1 MTRIYKNGDFYFFQ
15 DNDDLDR
22 INTLNTEQTT
32 YVVSN
37 GRHYF
42 KQLKRGHLR
51 SIYSFL
57 FADILNKQGV
67 AYTDIETFNTAMARS
82 ADDFRS
88 DQVIHRLVSAAS
100 TNDTLIRTGA
110 IRLFGVILTNDA
122 AGSLYVKYYNK
133 ATQPVVG
140 TDIPVLTFCVKTK
153 ESINLDFGDDG
164 ILFDKGLGIGITG
177 AIPDNDTTNTGANEM
192 FAQSMVEA
200 SDYFYESLV
209 GSIEGVA
216 SVTGDIGY
224 RVAITGIINSIASVT
239 GELIEKGNLNI
250 SITGVTTIVGTLSV
264 RYPIVSIVQGI
275 SNVTGTL
282 IAKVVG
288 ASVINPLATTTG
300 TLTATGELA
309 GESNVSITVEGI
321 LLGDGALIGEINAVG
336 STVSDLTEQLKLWGD
351 PINGVAVVTGDL
363 IATYTLMYV
372 TVNGVATVVGFLS
385 AKYPIISIIQGIS
398 TVTGTLVG
406 SGGLESSINPSATV
420 RGTLSIIGEI
430 TGIAT
435 TAGILTAKGELA
447 GDPIDGIA
455 SLVGVL
461 IATGKLIGE
470 SDGVGSTTSDLTAK
484 GELVGES
491 NGVGSTV
498 SDLIDQP

>member
-1 MTRIYKNGDFYFFQ
+1 MTRIYKNGDFFFFQ
-15 DNDDLDR
+15 DNDNLDR

-42 KQLKRGHLR
+42 KQWVKGQLR
-51 SIYSFL
+51 PIYSFL
-57 FADILNKQGV
+57 YADILDKQGV
-67 AYTDIETFNTAMARS
+67 AYADIETFNTAMARS

-122 AGSLYVKYYNK
+122 AGSLYVKYYDK

-164 ILFDKGLGIGITG
+164 ILFDKGLGIGVTG
-177 AIPDNDTTNTGANEM
+177 AIPDADTTNTGANEM
-192 FAQSMVEA
+192 FAQSMIEA
-200 SDYFYESLV
+200 SDYFHESLV

-224 RVAITGIINSIASVT
+224 RIAITGIINGIATVT

-250 SITGVTTIVGTLSV
+250 SITGVATITGTLSV

-288 ASVINPLATTTG
+288 ASVINPLATTVG
-300 TLTATGELA
+300 ILTATGELA
-309 GESNVSITVEGI
+309 GEINISITNAGI
-321 LLGDGALIGEINAVG
+321 LIGDGELIGEINGVG

-351 PINGVAVVTGDL
+351 PVNGVAVVTGDL
-363 IATYTLMYV
+363 TEMAKLWTP
-372 TVNGVATVVGFLS
+372 GV
-385 AKYPIISIIQGIS
+385 
-398 TVTGTLVG
+398 
-406 SGGLESSINPSATV
+406 
-420 RGTLSIIGEI
+420 
-430 TGIAT
+430 
-435 TAGILTAKGELA
+435 
-447 GDPIDGIA
+447 DGIA

-461 IATGKLIGE
+461 
-470 SDGVGSTTSDLTAK
+470 TAK
-484 GELVGES
+484 GKLLGAISSATNVEG
-491 NGVGSTV
+491 T
-498 SDLIDQP
+498 LIDQP